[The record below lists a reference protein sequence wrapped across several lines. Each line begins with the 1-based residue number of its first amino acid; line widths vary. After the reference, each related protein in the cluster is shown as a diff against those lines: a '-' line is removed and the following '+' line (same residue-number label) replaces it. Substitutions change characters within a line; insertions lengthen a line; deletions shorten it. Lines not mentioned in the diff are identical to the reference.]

1 MRTREFLDIVAR
13 YALVMLFSLNNLG
26 IFYLLFAPL
35 TIYPVLWLLS
45 LFYHA
50 SLSGNIISISLG
62 SEKISIELVD
72 ACIAGFAYFLLFA
85 LNLATRSI
93 KIKTRI
99 FSLLFV
105 FFAFLFLNIL
115 RIIILSALCIGNFAY
130 FDIVHSLFWN
140 ILSTLFVV
148 GIWFLSVW
156 LFRIKDIPG
165 YSDLRFIYKYTK
177 RKKGKEKIQRTRKKN
192 KV

>member
-1 MRTREFLDIVAR
+1 MRIKEFLDIVMR
-13 YALVMLFSLNNLG
+13 YALILASSINSLG
-26 IFYLLFAPL
+26 IFYLIFAPL
-35 TIYPVLWLLS
+35 TIYPVFWILG
-45 LFYHA
+45 LFYHS
-50 SLSGNIISISLG
+50 SLSGNIIFIALG
-62 SEKISIELVD
+62 SEKIAIELID
-72 ACIAGFAYFLLFA
+72 ACIAGSAYFLLFA
-85 LNLATRSI
+85 LNLATRNI

-115 RIIILSALCIGNFAY
+115 RIIILSALYISNFAY
-130 FDIVHSLFWN
+130 FDIVHSIFWN
-140 ILSTLFVV
+140 ALSTLFVV

-156 LFRIKDIPG
+156 LFKTKEIPA

-177 RKKGKEKIQRTRKKN
+177 KRKGEIHRTRKKN